1 MLAEEFGL
9 LGILFLILMYLFV
22 LIRGSYIAY
31 AANDMFSRLLAGSIT
46 LTFFFYVFVNMA
58 MVSGLLPVIGLPLP
72 LMSRGGTS
80 VVTLFIGF
88 GLLMSIQT
96 HGRSKS
102 I

>member
-1 MLAEEFGL
+1 MLVRSA
-9 LGILFLILMYLFV
+9 
-22 LIRGSYIAY
+22 YIALM
-31 AANDMFSRLLAGSIT
+31 ANDMFSRLLAGSIT

-96 HGRSKS
+96 HRQIK
-102 I
+102 IT